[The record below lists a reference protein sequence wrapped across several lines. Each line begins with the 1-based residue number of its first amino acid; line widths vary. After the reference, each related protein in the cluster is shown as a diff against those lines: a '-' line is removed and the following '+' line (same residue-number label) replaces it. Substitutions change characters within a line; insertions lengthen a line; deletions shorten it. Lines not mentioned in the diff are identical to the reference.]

1 MNIQQIDRWNL
12 LAYDNFVHYEDMKR
26 ISEHPKMKELA
37 KGKDSVIFS
46 KEGLEALHGQ
56 KLHGA
61 VDVEAMKRMH
71 EILPKLKYNPSD
83 DFLWAM
89 RDDIST
95 ELQQIKEE
103 KGSYTLDDIYSI
115 RLNAYAKQYNALKEA
130 YAEGTRE
137 IYVNDGVDE
146 NDNFKF
152 HKVTQE
158 EDFAYLDK
166 AFERIK
172 ENMLFSLTSK
182 EIILEIKEKFGGEKI
197 EIDLPKNYKEK
208 IQSIL
213 DETVTTYKELK
224 NQEEDVDITQLF
236 HQFFGKD
243 KAFADIMRKLYAITQ
258 NQEKEVCFK

>member
-1 MNIQQIDRWNL
+1 MNIKSMDRWNL
-12 LAYDNFVHYEDMKR
+12 LAYDKAIHHDGLQRMTN
-26 ISEHPKMKELA
+26 HPKMKNA
-37 KGKDSVIFS
+37 KRDTISFS
-46 KEGLEALHGQ
+46 TEGMEALHGQ

-61 VDVEAMKRMH
+61 VDIEAMKRRH

-115 RLNAYAKQYNALKEA
+115 RLNAYAKQYNVLKEA

-137 IYVNDGVDE
+137 IYVNDGIDE

-158 EDFAYLDK
+158 EDFVYLDK

-197 EIDLPKNYKEK
+197 EIDLPRNYKEK
-208 IQSIL
+208 MQSIV
-213 DETVTTYKELK
+213 DETVITYKELK
-224 NQEEDVDITQLF
+224 IQGQDVNITRLF
-236 HQFFGKD
+236 QQFFNKD
-243 KAFADIMRKLYAITQ
+243 KQFADIMRKLYEIA
-258 NQEKEVCFK
+258 

>member
-1 MNIQQIDRWNL
+1 MNIQSIDRWNL
-12 LAYDNFVHYEDMKR
+12 LAYDKAIDHDELQRMAN
-26 ISEHPKMKELA
+26 HPKLKNN
-37 KGKDSVIFS
+37 KRDTISFS
-46 KEGLEALHGQ
+46 TEGMEALHGQ

-137 IYVNDGVDE
+137 IYVNDGIDE

-158 EDFAYLDK
+158 EDFVYLDK

-182 EIILEIKEKFGGEKI
+182 EFMLEIKEKFGGEKI
-197 EIDLPKNYKEK
+197 EIDLPRNYKEK
-208 IQSIL
+208 MQNIV

-224 NQEEDVDITQLF
+224 NQGQDVNITRLF
-236 HQFFGKD
+236 QQFFNKD
-243 KAFADIMRKLYAITQ
+243 KQFADIMRKLYEIA
-258 NQEKEVCFK
+258 